1 MSGAQRSGPA
11 GRASR
16 GSTAATILPA
26 LGVAALLLA
35 GVLLGRGPEQPSGP
49 ASSSYATSPAG
60 LAAYAELLERAGH
73 DVRRIRASLADR
85 RPAGGETVVVVDG
98 RALPAAQR
106 DALRAYVRGGGHA
119 ILAGSA
125 ADTLGGDDTLPRRAG
140 DTAPVT
146 RRVGRGTAILVPDA
160 EPLRNRSL
168 ADADHAAE
176 ALAIAGPPARAVA
189 FVESVHGYREQT
201 GLAALPGRVQT
212 CLLLLGLAA
221 LAFLVVRGRRLG
233 PPEAAARPLPPP
245 RRAHVEA
252 LAAAL
257 ARTSDRDTLT
267 TPTTETPPT

>member
-1 MSGAQRSGPA
+1 MTR
-11 GRASR
+11 
-16 GSTAATILPA
+16 ATILLA
-26 LGVAALLLA
+26 LGAAALLLA
-35 GVLLGRGPEQPSGP
+35 GVLLGRAPEQPSGP

-60 LAAYAELLERAGH
+60 LAAYAELLQRAGH
-73 DVRRIRASLADR
+73 DVRRVRASLADR

-98 RALPAAQR
+98 RTLPAAQR
-106 DALRAYVRGGGHA
+106 DALRAYVRSGGHA

-125 ADTLGGDDTLPRRAG
+125 AGTLGGAAALPRRAG
-140 DTAPVT
+140 GTAPVT
-146 RRVGRGTAILVPDA
+146 RRIGRGTAILVPDA

-168 ADADHAAE
+168 ADGGHAAE
-176 ALAIAGPPARAVA
+176 ALTIAGPPSRAVA

-221 LAFLVVRGRRLG
+221 LAFLIVRGRRLG
-233 PPEAAARPLPPP
+233 PPEAAARTLAPP

-257 ARTSDRDTLT
+257 ARTSDRDTLA

>member
-1 MSGAQRSGPA
+1 MSR
-11 GRASR
+11 
-16 GSTAATILPA
+16 ATILLA
-26 LGVAALLLA
+26 LGAAVLLLA

-73 DVRRIRASLADR
+73 DVRRVRASLADR

-106 DALRAYVRGGGHA
+106 DALRAYIRGGGHA

-125 ADTLGGDDTLPRRAG
+125 AGTLGGDATLPRRAG
-140 DTAPVT
+140 GTAPVT
-146 RRVGRGTAILVPDA
+146 RRIGRGTAILVPDA

-168 ADADHAAE
+168 AGGDHAAE
-176 ALAIAGPPARAVA
+176 ALTIAGPPSRAVA

-233 PPEAAARPLPPP
+233 PPEAAARTLPPP

-257 ARTSDRDTLT
+257 ARTSDRDTLST
-267 TPTTETPPT
+267 TTETPPT